1 LDFVQSRH
9 HPLFAE
15 IEEYVEENCDYL
27 VDTMKDGVWH
37 PTWKW
42 NQYEE
47 QWEESKKNWIAFLTI
62 KHYKILREFNRFE

>member
-1 LDFVQSRH
+1 
-9 HPLFAE
+9 
-15 IEEYVEENCDYL
+15 VEENCDYL

-62 KHYKILREFNRFE
+62 KHYKILREFNRFK